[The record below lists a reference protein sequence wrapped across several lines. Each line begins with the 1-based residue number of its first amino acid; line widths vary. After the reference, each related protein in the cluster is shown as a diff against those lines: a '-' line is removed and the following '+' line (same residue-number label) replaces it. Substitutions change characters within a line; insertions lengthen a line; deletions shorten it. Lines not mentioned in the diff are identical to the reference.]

1 MLHCQLCVTT
11 VYNMI
16 CILVS
21 VHTRVDTVL
30 YVWPLFITWF
40 VFQFLPI
47 PELIP
52 FRLTRQIRNLMM
64 PLQEK
69 GLMES
74 TMIHSL
80 RALREDYDLLLSTMD
95 IFIKEPSLDWLVC
108 LASFRIFLALL
119 FSIRINWCKS
129 EIVNSGK
136 TLDFECFVN
145 LLVWNNYTIWKE
157 SWLVCFPVKC
167 MHCVV
172 SLKSKILITVRH
184 IKFNI
189 GPFRRKKILIYFFVS
204 KTVDRTQIVHK

>member
-1 MLHCQLCVTT
+1 
-11 VYNMI
+11 
-16 CILVS
+16 
-21 VHTRVDTVL
+21 
-30 YVWPLFITWF
+30 
-40 VFQFLPI
+40 
-47 PELIP
+47 
-52 FRLTRQIRNLMM
+52 MM

-145 LLVWNNYTIWKE
+145 LLV
-157 SWLVCFPVKC
+157 
-167 MHCVV
+167 
-172 SLKSKILITVRH
+172 
-184 IKFNI
+184 
-189 GPFRRKKILIYFFVS
+189 
-204 KTVDRTQIVHK
+204 

>member
-16 CILVS
+16 CISVS
-21 VHTRVDTVL
+21 AHTRVDTVL

-167 MHCVV
+167 MHVV

-189 GPFRRKKILIYFFVS
+189 GPFRKKKI
-204 KTVDRTQIVHK
+204 